1 MIFSLEH
8 IDNPYP
14 HYAAQREK
22 HGIYFEEEMKAW
34 IVLEHDLVVAAF
46 KDARLSS
53 DRVSKF
59 RGKFSDKKLKP
70 LFNTL
75 SLLMLQRDEPD
86 HTRLRNLVHY
96 AFKRTAVENYD
107 DSIRR
112 LARGLLAPAIQS
124 GTMELVSDYAVPLPI
139 LVISE
144 IVGIPAEDRKQV
156 KAWCDAF
163 SIVALNFYA
172 NISDEELQAGATA
185 VQEFTDYLQEKI
197 EKLHREPEDNLL
209 SALVHAEEDGEKL
222 SLDELVANTLL
233 LLNAGNETTSCLL
246 TNGTL
251 ALLRNPREMA
261 QLRENPELIRT
272 AVEEL
277 FRFDSPPQF
286 IGRMAAEKI
295 EFGGVTIGEGDL
307 VLLALG
313 AAGRDPK
320 TFEAPDELHVDRHPN
335 HHVSFGSGHHICAGI
350 QLARLE
356 GRIAFEMLLETFAE
370 IELATDKVTYG
381 RNANLRCPVA
391 LPLKLTPACTT
402 TLR

>member
-59 RGKFSDKKLKP
+59 RGKFSDEKLKP

-96 AFKRTAVENYD
+96 AFKRAAVENYD

-112 LARGLLAPAIQS
+112 LARKLLAPAIQS

-277 FRFDSPPQF
+277 LRFDSPPQF
-286 IGRMAAEKI
+286 IGRMAAEEI

-356 GRIAFEMLLETFAE
+356 GRIAFEVLLETFSD
-370 IELATDKVTYG
+370 IVLATDDVKFGHNV
-381 RNANLRCPVA
+381 NLRSPDA
-391 LPLKLTPACTT
+391 LPLKLTPA
-402 TLR
+402 R

>member
-59 RGKFSDKKLKP
+59 RGKFSDEKLKP

-96 AFKRTAVENYD
+96 AFKRAAVENYD

-112 LARGLLAPAIQS
+112 LARKLLAPAIQS

-233 LLNAGNETTSCLL
+233 LLN
-246 TNGTL
+246 
-251 ALLRNPREMA
+251 
-261 QLRENPELIRT
+261 
-272 AVEEL
+272 
-277 FRFDSPPQF
+277 
-286 IGRMAAEKI
+286 
-295 EFGGVTIGEGDL
+295 
-307 VLLALG
+307 
-313 AAGRDPK
+313 
-320 TFEAPDELHVDRHPN
+320 RHPN

-356 GRIAFEMLLETFAE
+356 GRIAFEVLLETFSD
-370 IELATDKVTYG
+370 IVLATDDVKFGHNV
-381 RNANLRCPVA
+381 NLRSPDA
-391 LPLKLTPACTT
+391 LPLKLTPA
-402 TLR
+402 R